1 MMGRVMGLMMLGFSG
16 SLPIGAATSSVLAPQ
31 LGPQMTMR
39 VVGAATM
46 VVTMALTFRRSIV
59 DLR

>member
-1 MMGRVMGLMMLGFSG
+1 MGLMMLGVSG
-16 SLPIGAATSSVLAPQ
+16 SLPIGAMTSSVLAPQ
-31 LGPQMTMR
+31 LGPQNTMR

-46 VVTMALTFRRSIV
+46 VVTMALMFRRSIM